1 MGSSDLV
8 SGIESQFLF
17 GKATPSQS
25 YTYERVMKIH
35 SCSDP
40 YRVLFISVGS
50 TAKVLNTNVK
60 GCYKQSVKAGLI
72 VVRNKRRWNEESP
85 ESARSIY
92 NIIDENYIYIY
103 LYKFVFEEM
112 YL

>member
-50 TAKVLNTNVK
+50 TAKVLNTNAK

-92 NIIDENYIYIY
+92 NLIDENYIYIY